1 MNYWITTQW
10 PLDINQPREWA
21 VWLPDDGRQE
31 AGRELQ
37 AGDRVL
43 VYESRSGRCKLVRQP
58 DGSTRRIPRAVGKTG
73 VIGIIRLT
81 EALVEVPGAQRQDYD
96 DGSSI
101 RWGYRARGTPLMGG
115 GLVPRVIVNRILD
128 YKPGY
133 NFHGFGD
140 KHSGLKKLT
149 LAEYGALDAAL
160 LKSGGHPAE

>member
-31 AGRELQ
+31 AGRELR

-58 DGSTRRIPRAVGKTG
+58 DGSTRRIPRTTGKTA
-73 VIGIIRLT
+73 VIGIIQLT
-81 EALVEVPGAQRQDYD
+81 EALVEVPGARCQEYD

-101 RWGYRARGTPLMGG
+101 RWGYRARGRLCMSD
-115 GLVPRVIVNRILD
+115 GLVPRVVVNRTLG
-128 YKPGY
+128 YKPAY

-140 KHSGLKKLT
+140 RHSGLKKLT
-149 LAEYGALDAAL
+149 LAEYGALEAAL
-160 LKSGGHPAE
+160 LKAGGHPVK